1 MRKKCIVG
9 NWKMNKT
16 PQEALQLAR
25 ALKMKSTDIRKT
37 DIGVCPAFLAIPAV
51 ADILKESRIMVGAQ
65 NLYINKNG
73 AFTGEISA
81 PMIKDAGCTLVIIGH
96 SERRQYFQETDEL
109 VNKKIGFAMDEGLKP
124 IVCIGETLEERENG
138 KMESV
143 IEKQYTGA
151 MKDIPETRAK
161 DIIIAY
167 EPVWAIGTGRNAT
180 VQQADEVHRM
190 IRRLAEKIYSSAFAE
205 SMIIQYGGSVKAD
218 NAKDLFSSPN
228 IDGALV
234 GGASLDPDGFLAIV
248 RAAESIN

>member
-25 ALKMKSTDIRKT
+25 ALKMKSTDIRKA
-37 DIGVCPAFLAIPAV
+37 DIGVCPPYLAIPAV
-51 ADILKESRIMVGAQ
+51 ADILKDSRIMVGAQ
-65 NLYINKNG
+65 NLYINKTG

-81 PMIKDAGCTLVIIGH
+81 PMIKDAGCALVIIGH
-96 SERRQYFQETDEL
+96 SERRQYFHETDEL

-124 IVCIGETLEERENG
+124 IVCIGETLGERESG
-138 KMESV
+138 KMETV
-143 IEKQYTGA
+143 IETQYTGA

-180 VQQADEVHRM
+180 VQQADEVHRL
-190 IRRLAEKIYSSAFAE
+190 IRNLATKLYSAAFAE

-218 NAKDLFSSPN
+218 NAKELFSSPN

-234 GGASLDPDGFLAIV
+234 GGASLDADGFLAIV
-248 RAAESIN
+248 RAAESVN